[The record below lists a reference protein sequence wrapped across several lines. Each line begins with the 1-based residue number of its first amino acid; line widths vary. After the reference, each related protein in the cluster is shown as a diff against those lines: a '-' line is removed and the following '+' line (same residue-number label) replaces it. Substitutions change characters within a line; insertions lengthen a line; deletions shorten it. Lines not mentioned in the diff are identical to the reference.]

1 MVFEALGVAWH
12 QDAHRL
18 VNSLELHQVGCVL
31 QQLRLVSTFLLTNL
45 SCYCFELHQVGC
57 VLKQIVERELAGQLR

>member
-12 QDAHRL
+12 QDAHGL

-31 QQLRLVSTFLLTNL
+31 QQLRLFSTLLLTNL
-45 SCYCFELHQVGC
+45 SCYSFELHEVGC